1 MPPPLSCPDIIKE
14 KKEEETGVQKKN
26 QTLAS
31 FLSSV
36 LIFIS
41 FFLGV
46 FSFFLSVIM
55 GVFVFRES
63 VAPSRVFAAYFAM
76 ERQVQIKGGV
86 DSWGRVV
93 TKKEKEKSKDKTC
106 RTFASLIIRSVVS
119 CLVKK
124 KKTVKNASVAHI
136 CLRPFV
142 PGYPSDLGGGYEC
155 CHILRI
161 SSVRVIC
168 VVCNSSS
175 DGMWVVRRV
184 PSSSEVTASM
194 RVYLREGLL

>member
-124 KKTVKNASVAHI
+124 KKPLKTPVLPIFAFGLLYRGIPPTWGGDTSVVI
-136 CLRPFV
+136 YCVF
-142 PGYPSDLGGGYEC
+142 
-155 CHILRI
+155 
-161 SSVRVIC
+161 RVCALYVSYVIVVVMVCGLC
-168 VVCNSSS
+168 VVF
-175 DGMWVVRRV
+175 
-184 PSSSEVTASM
+184 P
-194 RVYLREGLL
+194 LRQKSRPR